1 MLFADNRSPEDGSN
15 GAGGLFSSKIQEGG
29 RSDAA
34 GRIPTMAKIFY
45 SMAGE
50 GRGHAVRAR
59 VLVELLRHEHE
70 LTLFAPGDAHQLLAP
85 LYRGSNV
92 RVIRIPGLRFQYSN
106 GRLSFFKTTK
116 AAAEFLWH
124 VPRLLSRLERVLRRS
139 LPDLVI
145 TDFEPSLPRAAQKC
159 GVPFISLNHQ
169 HFLVANDL
177 STLPA
182 PLRRRASLMGMI
194 VGAYYTGQQ
203 ETIVS
208 SFYSPPLKP
217 LYQHVTQIGVLLRPQ
232 ILKACKERGK
242 HLLAYIRKDAFPNVF
257 DSFRRCGRPVKVY
270 GLGKRDND
278 GSVEFCDVNEPAFVE
293 DLATCE
299 AVITTAGNQLVGEAL
314 FLEKPVL
321 AMPESNNF
329 EQFINGFFL
338 EQSGTGSCV
347 PLERVTAE
355 DIGRFLSRADEFRA
369 SINPAR
375 LNGNHQ
381 AIAAI
386 ERNLP
391 HRLLNPSVLSS
402 PQTEPLSYFGS
413 TA

>member
-1 MLFADNRSPEDGSN
+1 MDRTEYA
-15 GAGGLFSSKIQEGG
+15 GLFLTNQVEGK
-29 RSDAA
+29 DAT
-34 GRIPTMAKIFY
+34 GRIPTLAKIFY

-59 VLVELLRHEHE
+59 VLAELLRHDHD
-70 LTLFAPGDAHQLLAP
+70 LTLFAPGDAYHLLNP
-85 LYRGSNV
+85 LFHGSDV
-92 RVIRIPGLRFQYSN
+92 RVIRIPGLRFKYAN
-106 GRLSFFKTTK
+106 GRLSFLKTAK

-124 VPRLLSRLERVLRRS
+124 LPRLLKRLERVISRS
-139 LPDLVI
+139 SPDLVI
-145 TDFEPSLPRAAQKC
+145 TDFEPSLPRAAQRC

-177 STLPA
+177 SKLPI

-194 VGAYYTGQQ
+194 VGAYYSGQQ

-217 LYQHVTQIGVLLRPQ
+217 FYRNVTQIGVLLRPQ

-242 HLLAYIRKDAFPNVF
+242 HLLAYIRKDALPNVIHA
-257 DSFRRCGRPVKVY
+257 FRRCGRPVKVY
-270 GLGKRDND
+270 GLGKLPDED
-278 GSVEFCDVNEPAFVE
+278 SVQFCEVNEVAFVE

-299 AVITTAGNQLVGEAL
+299 AVITTAGNQLVGESL
-314 FLEKPVL
+314 YLEKPVL

-338 EQSGTGSCV
+338 EQSGTGSTV

-355 DIGRFLSRADEFRA
+355 DIIRFLARGDEFRA
-369 SINPAR
+369 LINPEK
-375 LNGNHQ
+375 LNGNEQ
-381 AIAAI
+381 ALASIQ
-386 ERNLP
+386 RNLP
-391 HRLLNPSVLSS
+391 KGINASS
-402 PQTEPLSYFGS
+402 STIQSCCIAQTFMRG
-413 TA
+413 TV